1 MFGHSEVYIFGL
13 KVTFFSWIF
22 HSLLLQQFWARVV
35 MRKWLNMEESDYSAD
50 PDDPEDPDSGDSD
63 NEGE

>member
-1 MFGHSEVYIFGL
+1 
-13 KVTFFSWIF
+13 
-22 HSLLLQQFWARVV
+22 